1 MRERLK
7 EEEETIIMATTVS
20 KRENIHRGTTISVI
34 MALAE
39 IMEARKQWS
48 NIFKVLKEK
57 KKTVDSILNLM
68 KISFENEDKTG
79 ILGVVVYLAY

>member
-1 MRERLK
+1 MNLQREMRERLK

-57 KKTVDSILNLM
+57 KKLSIQ
-68 KISFENEDKTG
+68 F
-79 ILGVVVYLAY
+79 

>member
-1 MRERLK
+1 MNLQREMRERLK

-57 KKTVDSILNLM
+57 KNCRFNSKSD
-68 KISFENEDKTG
+68 EN
-79 ILGVVVYLAY
+79 IF